1 MAQVIF
7 VDSGLLVDQGETV
20 ETYSEIKQYQNP
32 RYEIIDCDF
41 EFPDDYKMFAW
52 IYFLDADSFFSSGD
66 ELPPILKAAKSMI
79 PLGQWDD
86 VEDCIH
92 EIGGFDAANKLRGK
106 SFLRRLEKAR
116 QGGKIND
123 DNKNKLAGLFSK
135 FSNK

>member
-7 VDSGLLVDQGETV
+7 ADSGLLVDQGETV
-20 ETYSEIKQYQNP
+20 ETYSAIKQYQNP
-32 RYEIIDCDF
+32 QYEIINCDF
-41 EFPDDYKMFAW
+41 EFSDDYKMFAW
-52 IYFLDADSFFSSGD
+52 IYFFDADLFFSSNN
-66 ELPPILKAAKSMI
+66 ELPSILQAAKSII
-79 PLGQWDD
+79 PVGQWDE

-123 DNKNKLAGLFSK
+123 SNKGKLDSLFSK